1 MRNRIFQATL
11 TLSLILTPFFAVS
24 AQQQAQNP
32 TNQPPKVT
40 GTVQEIK
47 ETSRS
52 KVVVIANEDG
62 QTLEVPLG
70 RVAID
75 IRAAGDKG
83 FIRPGTFI
91 GGEGVLTNDMLF
103 VPTVN
108 VFLPSKGQKL
118 PRGVVRKAPRRANT
132 SQNSYSILGTITAV
146 KPNPDYP
153 DYTMLAIDAPGRYPT
168 INLEKTYTVKVSSA
182 NPELLTEGMQVELE
196 GQAVRGRMQV
206 TKIVANRAEPFK
218 SEEVFAAEAE
228 EAQK

>member
-1 MRNRIFQATL
+1 MRNRIFQTIS
-11 TLSLILTPFFAVS
+11 TLSLILTPFLIVS

-40 GTVQEIK
+40 GTIQEIK
-47 ETSRS
+47 ETGRT
-52 KVVVIANEDG
+52 KVVVIANEEG

-75 IRAAGDKG
+75 VRAAGDKG

-91 GGEGVLTNDMLF
+91 GGEGVLTNDMMF
-103 VPTVN
+103 VPAVN

-118 PRGVVRKAPRRANT
+118 PKGIVRKAPRRANA

-153 DYTMLAIDAPGRYPT
+153 DYTMVAIDAPGRYPT
-168 INLEKTYTVKVSSA
+168 INLEKSYTVKVSSA
-182 NPELLTEGMQVELE
+182 NPELLSEGMNVELE

-206 TKIVANRAEPFK
+206 TKIIANQAEPFK
-218 SEEVFAAEAE
+218 SEDFFAAEE
-228 EAQK
+228 QK